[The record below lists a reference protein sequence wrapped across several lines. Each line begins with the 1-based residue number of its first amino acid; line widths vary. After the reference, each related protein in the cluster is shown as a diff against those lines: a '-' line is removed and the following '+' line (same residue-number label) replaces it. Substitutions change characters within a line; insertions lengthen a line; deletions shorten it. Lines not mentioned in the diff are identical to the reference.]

1 MSSSIHHDSKE
12 IIMIT
17 DVLLSL
23 GEKHYS
29 HEPAVKFVELS
40 YTCSK

>member
-1 MSSSIHHDSKE
+1 MSSSIHHDSKV

-23 GEKHYS
+23 DFDVQV
-29 HEPAVKFVELS
+29 AL
-40 YTCSK
+40 